1 MEERQ
6 ELHRHDGGSTNDG
19 ESAGLKELKLLNGTT
34 VAGHWDQAAL
44 NGCCHF
50 NALLATGSSPWMFSG
65 SKPTIAQ
72 AAGVPHT
79 AARAAQQCFQSSR
92 PAVQFQPDGN
102 GKTARY
108 PAAVSW
114 QKSTS
119 VPGQCPVGHGA
130 LCGSWQNPAV
140 SALRP
145 ENC

>member
-1 MEERQ
+1 MAR
-6 ELHRHDGGSTNDG
+6 LSI
-19 ESAGLKELKLLNGTT
+19 AGAML
-34 VAGHWDQAAL
+34 A
-44 NGCCHF
+44 
-50 NALLATGSSPWMFSG
+50 LATLAVGH
-65 SKPTIAQ
+65 TT
-72 AAGVPHT
+72 AAVSDKHDPCSIVPHT

-130 LCGSWQNPAV
+130 LCGSWQNPVV